1 MIDSGSSLIYMYHAK
16 NLPVVDAIPIVNP
29 RKRQAIVTDFFAK
42 TEELPLKQQKLAKEY
57 LHELFNQFDRD
68 FYNQKVEFTTMANE
82 LKEKFE
88 EVQTTAHICME
99 VETQLKEQNKQLK
112 EENTVLHTTIKD
124 TPQPQCSICMEG
136 VNSLIIDGTQML
148 SCESNHIFC
157 QDCLVSKIE
166 GSIITAPADGMVR
179 CGHNHC
185 KHNLKDHTH
194 FEKIVP
200 ERTRRDFANACME
213 TRVRKEMDESNTA
226 TNISPDAF
234 VCKRPCCG
242 KAMPLNFDG
251 CMSFDCPDCNAC
263 FCGLCMKVFTPKGN
277 NLAENNALF
286 RCHEHVST
294 CKHNIQTKN
303 ADGVASYYINEEA
316 QVAVTKHLWMKYFLT
331 QRMLKDNSP
340 ANVRKLIGTRP
351 SVPKMT
357 AFCASLGL
365 ATGPY
370 GFIGV
375 VGADNRPIVDNEVII
390 LD

>member
-1 MIDSGSSLIYMYHAK
+1 MYQAK
-16 NLPVVDAIPIVNP
+16 NLPVVEAIPIVNP
-29 RKRQAIVTDFFAK
+29 RKRQAIMADFFAE

-68 FYNQKVEFTTMANE
+68 FYDQKNEFTAMANE
-82 LKEKFE
+82 LKEKFD
-88 EVQTTAHICME
+88 EVQTTANVCME
-99 VETQLKEQNKQLK
+99 VENQLKEQNKQLK
-112 EENTVLHTTIKD
+112 EQNATLHNTIRD
-124 TPQPQCSICMEG
+124 TPRPQCSVCMED
-136 VNSLIIDGTQML
+136 VSSLICGGIQML

-157 QDCLVSKIE
+157 QDCLVGKIE
-166 GSIITAPADGMVR
+166 GSIITAPEDGILR
-179 CGHNHC
+179 CGHDHC
-185 KHNLKDHTH
+185 KHNLKEHVH

-200 ERTRRDFANACME
+200 ERTRRDFDNACME
-213 TRVRKEMDESNTA
+213 ARVRKEIDESNNTTTIA
-226 TNISPDAF
+226 PDAF

-251 CMSFDCPDCNAC
+251 CMSFCCPDCTSC
-263 FCGLCMKVFTPKGN
+263 FCGLCMKVFKPKGN
-277 NLAENNALF
+277 NLAENNVLF

-294 CKHNIQTKN
+294 CKHNIQAKN

-316 QVAVTKHLWMKYFLT
+316 QVTVTKNIWMKYFLT

-340 ANVRKLIGTRP
+340 ANVRKILGTKP
-351 SVPKMT
+351 SIPKMT

-370 GFIGV
+370 GFVGV
-375 VGADNRPIVDNEVII
+375 VGANMRPPVDNEVIV